1 MRIRMLVVMRG
12 IEGDGMILDET
23 IKPCED
29 AISREQAIDAVAN
42 LFEMS
47 EYPHPYPQGKPIRLK
62 DIKEKLKQLPSVQP
76 KPIECEDAISRAEA
90 QTELEMNACRYTIA
104 KERDGMGQVE
114 WSDQLIKVSDAV
126 DIIRHLSSV
135 TPQEQKTGQWILL
148 DECSNSGYYCSECH
162 KKLVK
167 EGWSGTVK
175 KIKYCPNCG
184 KRIKMGNEGK
194 E

>member
-1 MRIRMLVVMRG
+1 MKQ
-12 IEGDGMILDET
+12 E
-23 IKPCED
+23 PCKD
-29 AISREQAIDAVAN
+29 TISREEAIGAVAN

-62 DIKEKLKQLPSVQP
+62 DIKEKLKQLPPVQP
-76 KPIECEDAISRAEA
+76 KPIEYEDAISRVEA
-90 QTELEMNACRYTIA
+90 QTELEMNACRYTLA
-104 KERDGMGQVE
+104 KERDSIGQVE

-135 TPQEQKTGQWILL
+135 TPQPKTGHWVLL
-148 DECSNSGYYCSECH
+148 DECSNSGYYCSYCY

-167 EGWSGTVK
+167 EGWSNTVK

-184 KRIKMGNEGK
+184 SRMKMENGET
-194 E
+194 